1 MIELPE
7 INRSFI
13 FHTGQI
19 VQIPSNMIHRVSHYS
34 KTNQQS
40 RYILIQIGKFSIDF
54 IKDDRITISEN
65 YVDIKDKKINY
76 YIGSHQENIKTI
88 LLYFIENRPT
98 NLSNAEYINILEAL
112 NVVYK
117 DAVLQMPTNDILLQQ
132 LKDI

>member
-1 MIELPE
+1 
-7 INRSFI
+7 
-13 FHTGQI
+13 
-19 VQIPSNMIHRVSHYS
+19 MIHRVSHYS

-98 NLSNAEYINILEAL
+98 NLSNAEYINVLEAL

-117 DAVLQMPTNDILLQQ
+117 DAVLQMPTNDMLLQQ